1 MSGIVYCTRS
11 DVEAVWNP
19 AAVLAAVDDDSSGT
33 MTPAKETLIAMAIER
48 GADRMNAYLEQRYKL
63 SELEGNRWCTG
74 INAQIA
80 AYLLALRRSSSAPAG
95 LSEQYSSAMVDL
107 LEIAAGRLKVPGAS
121 GGKMGTELPS
131 VSLFKDDPV
140 TMRVRKR

>member
-1 MSGIVYCTRS
+1 MSGIVYCTQS

-19 AAVLAAVDDDSSGT
+19 AAVLAAVDDDTSGI
-33 MTPAKETLIAMAIER
+33 MTPEKEALVQLAIER

-63 SELEGNRWCTG
+63 SELAGNRWCLG
-74 INAQIA
+74 INAQVA

-121 GGKMGTELPS
+121 DGKRGTELPS
-131 VSLFKDDPV
+131 VSLFKDDPA